1 MPARLQNAVNL
12 PEVPKECL
20 VISLPPKMLQHLV
33 SMDLIETVGLKWPW
47 FLKVSDNISPA
58 IGIVIH
64 CNQMRPLESLARKA
78 QTLVSAIAAADQ
90 QLHQYVHR
98 SQGEMPCRFRLLT
111 LRSR

>member
-12 PEVPKECL
+12 PEVPKERL
-20 VISLPPKMLQHLV
+20 VIPLSPKVFKNLV
-33 SMDLIETVGLKWPW
+33 CVHLIETVGLKWPW

-90 QLHQYVHR
+90 QLHQ
-98 SQGEMPCRFRLLT
+98 
-111 LRSR
+111 